1 MDLTVLEGN
10 WGLPSVD
17 SVCLQ
22 VMAYCKFS
30 GAPVKIKKSKG
41 INQVVYDLPYFSHG
55 LNVKLTKFKDII
67 SHLRKQNYCADFD
80 LSPKQ
85 CSDIVAYSSL
95 LNNSLYPAL
104 LYISWMDEQ
113 NYTEVTRPWYAKILP
128 FPLNYFI
135 PGQFQRKAIKI
146 VHAIHNY
153 ENINEEQR
161 ETQIYKKAEECM
173 TLLSERL
180 GENEFF
186 FGKRPCSVDA
196 LVFGYLAPILKIPFP
211 NAALQNYLKNCDN
224 LSQFINRILQ
234 RYFPV
239 LNEEAT
245 SEKSKDE
252 ESQDFPHKWRDII
265 LSGIFAATAMMTYAF
280 GSGLVSVCLEFLQVL
295 QEIQVKQVD
304 IDQIEHIEEK
314 ECNTNENQEK

>member
-1 MDLTVLEGN
+1 MDLLVLEGN

-17 SVCLQ
+17 PVCLQ

-30 GAPVKIKKSKG
+30 GAPVKITKSKG
-41 INQVVYDLPYFSHG
+41 INQVCYDLPYFTHG
-55 LNVKLTKFKDII
+55 LNIKLTKFKDII
-67 SHLRKQNYCADFD
+67 AHLRKQNYCADFD
-80 LSPKQ
+80 LSQKQ
-85 CSDIVAYSSL
+85 CSDIIAYSSL
-95 LNNSLYPAL
+95 LKNSLYPAL

-135 PGQFQRKAIKI
+135 PGHMQRKAIKT
-146 VHAIHNY
+146 IHSLQNY

-186 FGKRPCSVDA
+186 FGKRPCSADA

-211 NAALQNYLKNCDN
+211 NAALQNYLKSCDN
-224 LSQFINRILQ
+224 LNQFVNRILQ

-239 LNEEAT
+239 LNEENT
-245 SEKSKDE
+245 NSKSKNE
-252 ESQDFPHKWRDII
+252 TSQDFPHKWRDII
-265 LSGIFAATAMMTYAF
+265 LSGAFAASAMVLYAF
-280 GSGLVSVCLEFLQVL
+280 GSGLISV
-295 QEIQVKQVD
+295 EIVN
-304 IDQIEHIEEK
+304 DQIESEEERDFEEDQK
-314 ECNTNENQEK
+314 K